1 MTGRSVEHAK
11 LTIEREYNA
20 SPTQV
25 FAAWANEQAKK
36 RWFADGQ
43 DWETLDYGL
52 DFRVGGREHARS
64 RYKGGPVSGNET
76 VYLDIVPER
85 RIIFVYTMRIDG
97 TPISASLGTVELLPS
112 GAGTKLIYTEQ
123 GAHLDG
129 LDKPDMR
136 RTGWAGLLDQ
146 LGAELAR

>member
-1 MTGRSVEHAK
+1 VGTEFPEKPSVS
-11 LTIEREYNA
+11 I
-20 SPTQV
+20 
-25 FAAWANEQAKK
+25 
-36 RWFADGQ
+36 
-43 DWETLDYGL
+43 DW
-52 DFRVGGREHARS
+52 
-64 RYKGGPVSGNET
+64 
-76 VYLDIVPER
+76 
-85 RIIFVYTMRIDG
+85 

>member
-1 MTGRSVEHAK
+1 MGTEFPEKPSV
-11 LTIEREYNA
+11 
-20 SPTQV
+20 S
-25 FAAWANEQAKK
+25 
-36 RWFADGQ
+36 
-43 DWETLDYGL
+43 
-52 DFRVGGREHARS
+52 
-64 RYKGGPVSGNET
+64 
-76 VYLDIVPER
+76 
-85 RIIFVYTMRIDG
+85 IDG